1 MSQRKIDADTWR
13 QKSSKPWE
21 NPIFAN
27 TSSRRTKRILTP
39 VPAYPGSS
47 DFSGVL
53 LPELI
58 LETAQQGRF
67 KNQKEEKPFF
77 SYKSRC
83 QAFDSGGDV
92 LMTDA
97 DSEKVEVESSVWSE
111 FDERQRKLEF
121 AKKSWEF
128 EVKEVRAELNKNLH
142 QLDTLE
148 DFAESR
154 YKHSREGQI
163 EGW

>member
-1 MSQRKIDADTWR
+1 
-13 QKSSKPWE
+13 
-21 NPIFAN
+21 
-27 TSSRRTKRILTP
+27 
-39 VPAYPGSS
+39 
-47 DFSGVL
+47 
-53 LPELI
+53 
-58 LETAQQGRF
+58 
-67 KNQKEEKPFF
+67 
-77 SYKSRC
+77 
-83 QAFDSGGDV
+83 
-92 LMTDA
+92 MTDA